1 MIDFIVREHLG
12 DLSSII
18 ALIIAIIGF
27 AIIIYNV
34 VKTRRLSVQIRNDM
48 KRIDSVSEFSSA
60 ISCMDE
66 IKTLHRMEAWQILPN
81 KYSTLRRVL
90 IVIREINP
98 DISDESKKIIQST
111 ISTLSNIENEIEKSN
126 YSKTSPPNIPRL
138 NQAISRQMDKLH
150 PVLIEMQNKIGG

>member
-1 MIDFIVREHLG
+1 MIDFIIRHQLG

-18 ALIIAIIGF
+18 ALIISFIGF

-34 VKTRRLSVQIRNDM
+34 INTIKLSVKLRNDM

-81 KYSTLRRVL
+81 KYSILRRAL

-98 DISDESKKIIQST
+98 DISYESKRIIQST
-111 ISTLSNIENEIEKSN
+111 ISTLRIIENEIEKSN
-126 YSKTSPPNIPRL
+126 YSKSSPPNVPKL
-138 NQAISRQMDKLH
+138 NQSISRQMDKLH
-150 PVLIEMQNKIGG
+150 PVLIEMQNKIGR

>member
-18 ALIIAIIGF
+18 ALIISIIGF
-27 AIIIYNV
+27 AIITYNV
-34 VKTRRLSVQIRNDM
+34 VKTRKLSVQIRKDM

-81 KYSTLRRVL
+81 KYSTLRRAL

-98 DISDESKKIIQST
+98 DISYESKKIIQST
-111 ISTLSNIENEIEKSN
+111 ISTLSSIENEIEKSN
-126 YSKTSPPNIPRL
+126 YTKVPPPNIPKL
-138 NQAISRQMDKLH
+138 NQTISRQMDKLH